1 MAAPSQGSPTSF
13 ARSFANRLKAC
24 QPEVTG
30 PVNQGFTHC
39 FWMKTSCIIVEDI
52 QIAADFLRKFCE
64 KSDLVE
70 VKGHFLNVAD
80 ALEFLDRQR
89 VDLLFL
95 DVEMPG
101 ATGFDLL
108 DSLTYSPKII
118 LTTSKTE
125 YAFDAFQYH
134 VNDYLKKPFT
144 YKRFL
149 EAIEKLQQ
157 QTQATEHSP
166 APAPQQSAALTAET
180 DFLFI
185 KSEDKLV
192 KLKKD
197 DILFLES
204 MRDYVKFVTPAKSY
218 ITYSTLKNMEEK
230 LVGPNFLKVHRSY
243 IVNITKIDDIR
254 GNTIYLL
261 GNQIPIGKGHKD
273 EVAARLNIL

>member
-1 MAAPSQGSPTSF
+1 
-13 ARSFANRLKAC
+13 
-24 QPEVTG
+24 
-30 PVNQGFTHC
+30 
-39 FWMKTSCIIVEDI
+39 MKLSCIIVEDI

-64 KSDLVE
+64 KSDMVE

-80 ALEFLDRQR
+80 ALEYLDCER

-95 DVEMPG
+95 DIEMPG
-101 ATGFDLL
+101 ASGFDLL
-108 DSLTYSPKII
+108 DRLTYSPMII

-125 YAFDAFQYH
+125 YAFNAFQYH
-134 VNDYLKKPFT
+134 VDDYLKKPFT
-144 YKRFL
+144 FKRFQ
-149 EAIEKLQQ
+149 ESIQKLQLKAASV
-157 QTQATEHSP
+157 QASA
-166 APAPQQSAALTAET
+166 APAVTMPAISTET

-185 KSEDKLV
+185 KAEDKLI

-204 MRDYVKFVTPAKSY
+204 MRDYVKFVTPARNY
-218 ITYSTLKNMEEK
+218 VTYSTLKNMEEK
-230 LVGPNFLKVHRSY
+230 LIGPNFLKVHRSY

-261 GNQIPIGKGHKD
+261 GNQIPIGKGHRD